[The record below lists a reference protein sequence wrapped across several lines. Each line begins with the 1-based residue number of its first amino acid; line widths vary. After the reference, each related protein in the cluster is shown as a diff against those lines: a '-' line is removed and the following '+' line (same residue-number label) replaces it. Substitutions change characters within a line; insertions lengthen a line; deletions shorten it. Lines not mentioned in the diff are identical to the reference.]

1 MPATGRL
8 LLDVAV
14 VLLAARAGG
23 MLFGRLGQPPVIGEL
38 AAGVALGPTVL
49 GAFPGDPSSSLFPA
63 GAQQVLIL
71 IGQLGLVLFMF
82 TVGWDL
88 DLKLIGRRRGAAAAV
103 SITSITVPFA
113 LGLALAPHLHAAH
126 QSVAGTSVPFWP
138 FALFV
143 GAALALT
150 AFPVL
155 ARILQETDLSR
166 TQLGGLVLSAAAV
179 DDLVGWSV
187 LAIALGVLASSTAWD
202 YVRILGESV
211 LFIVLT
217 VAVVRPLLKYLLLSA
232 SPVREVI
239 PIPAAFVGGYATD
252 AIGIHAVFGAFLIG
266 AAMPRHAH
274 DEGLTALRQ
283 SLAPVVALLA
293 PIYFVTAGMTVDI
306 PALRS
311 SDLGDAALI
320 LAVACAGKFLGAFAG
335 ARVAGIAVRDCAAVG
350 ILMNTR
356 GVVTIVLLTV
366 GKDEGL
372 IDDRLYTQ
380 LALMAIV
387 TTLMTTPILRRIKPR
402 SGVLAGA

>member
-63 GAQQVLIL
+63 GVQQVLIL

-88 DLKLIGRRRGAAAAV
+88 DLKFIGRRRGAAAAV

-166 TQLGGLVLSAAAV
+166 TQLGGLVLGAAAV

-217 VAVVRPLLKYLLLSA
+217 VAVVRPLLRYLLLSA

-311 SDLGDAALI
+311 SDLGDADSRQGPRPDRRSPLHTTRVDGHRDHADDHADPATHQAAQWRPCRCLTPRPVRRTSVQQ
-320 LAVACAGKFLGAFAG
+320 L
-335 ARVAGIAVRDCAAVG
+335 ARVIRPWHWHESRPSRCGFAPA
-350 ILMNTR
+350 
-356 GVVTIVLLTV
+356 
-366 GKDEGL
+366 
-372 IDDRLYTQ
+372 
-380 LALMAIV
+380 
-387 TTLMTTPILRRIKPR
+387 
-402 SGVLAGA
+402 